1 MLKKLSKREK
11 YALYLAVGFIV
22 LFVVIQWVVFPMI
35 DRHRRLQRTLE
46 VKMNTLEEM
55 LNLKSAY
62 DQIVEKAAI
71 AEGRFTEREKG
82 FSLFSFLDQLAGETA
97 LKNKIIYMK
106 PSTSTQKDKKYKV
119 AMVEMKLQSINLKQ
133 LTTYLYRIET
143 SDNMVFIRRI
153 SISKEK
159 DDRGLVNAV
168 LNVVTFEI

>member
-1 MLKKLSKREK
+1 MPKKLRKREK

-22 LFVVIQWVVFPMI
+22 LFVVIQFVVFPMI
-35 DRHRRLQRTLE
+35 DRHQRLQRTLQ
-46 VKMNTLEEM
+46 VKMNTLNEM

-62 DQIVEKAAI
+62 DKIVEKAAI
-71 AEGRFTEREKG
+71 AEDRFTQRKKG
-82 FSLFSFLDQLAGETA
+82 FTLFSFLDKLAGKTA

-106 PSTSTQKDKKYKV
+106 PSTSAQKDKKYKI

-143 SDNMVFIRRI
+143 SENMVFIRRI

-159 DDRGLVNAV
+159 KDRGLVNAV
-168 LNVVTFEI
+168 LNIVTFEI